1 MAELFDFTQE
11 SPDFL
16 YSKKCRAE
24 DKTKSK
30 INVYTQNKTFVC
42 VQTPKMI
49 VKKINSSG
57 IELQFIKDSQHC
69 TSFYD
74 FISNFDQKNIE
85 KIAEQSENWF
95 GFSCDTEHCE
105 EKYRPSIKSAKTKE
119 SEPSIKLNIETLGSE
134 PNVKI
139 YDNYKEL
146 EFKDIKI
153 GKEIICAIYC
163 SGIIVKK
170 HKIYTEWKIKEV
182 KCINKRTVFQD
193 YSIRDVCH
201 SDCESEEEFV

>member
-1 MAELFDFTQE
+1 MEELFDFSQNT
-11 SPDFL
+11 PNFL

-30 INVYTQNKTFVC
+30 VNVYTQNKTFLC
-42 VQTPKMI
+42 LQTPKMI
-49 VKKINSSG
+49 VKKVNSSY
-57 IELQFIKDSQHC
+57 IELQFIKNSEQC
-69 TSFYD
+69 AKFYD

-85 KIAEQSENWF
+85 KISEQSVNWF
-95 GFSCDTEHCE
+95 GVACNVDQCE
-105 EKYRPSIKSAKTKE
+105 EKYKSSIKSAKTKD
-119 SEPSIKLNIETLGSE
+119 SEPSIKLNLETLGSE
-134 PNVKI
+134 LSVKI

-146 EFKDIKI
+146 ELNDIKP

-170 HKIYTEWKIKEV
+170 HKIFTEWKIKEI
-182 KCINKRTVFQD
+182 KCITKRTVFND
-193 YSIRDVCH
+193 CSIRDVSN

>member
-1 MAELFDFTQE
+1 MAELFDFTKE
-11 SPDFL
+11 TPSFL
-16 YSKKCRAE
+16 YSKKCRPE

-30 INVYTQNKTFVC
+30 VNVYTQNKNFLC
-42 VQTPKMI
+42 VQTPKML
-49 VKKINSSG
+49 VKKVNSSG
-57 IELQFIKDSQHC
+57 IELEFIKDSEQC
-69 TSFYD
+69 TKFYN
-74 FISNFDQKNIE
+74 FISDFDQKNIE
-85 KIAEQSENWF
+85 KISEQSENWF
-95 GFSCDTEHCE
+95 GFSCDMEHCE
-105 EKYRPSIKSAKTKE
+105 EKYRSSIKNSKTKE
-119 SEPSIKLNIETLGSE
+119 SEPSIKFSIETLGTE

-146 EFKDIKI
+146 EFQDIKP

-182 KCINKRTVFQD
+182 KCINKKAVFAD
-193 YSIRDVCH
+193 YSIRDVSQ